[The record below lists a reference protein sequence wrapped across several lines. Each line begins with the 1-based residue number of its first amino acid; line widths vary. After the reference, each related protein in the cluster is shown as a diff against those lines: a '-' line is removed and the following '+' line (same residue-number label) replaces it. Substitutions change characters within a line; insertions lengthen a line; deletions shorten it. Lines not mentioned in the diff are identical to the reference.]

1 MTEDYEMRY
10 THDVHCNAGRYKPK
24 WTAGTGCS
32 CFNEER
38 LEMLRKKHEALT
50 EPAKRSNRNVS
61 LIVGSVAMGTVL
73 LSGVAFWVY
82 VFYKLFNLLG

>member
-1 MTEDYEMRY
+1 MTEDYAMRY

-32 CFNEER
+32 CF
-38 LEMLRKKHEALT
+38 KHEDIT

-61 LIVGSVAMGTVL
+61 LIVGSVTMGAVL

-82 VFYKLFNLLG
+82 VFYKLFNLLLG

>member
-1 MTEDYEMRY
+1 MPEDYEMRY

-24 WTAGTGCS
+24 WAAGTGCS
-32 CFNEER
+32 CYKDNP
-38 LEMLRKKHEALT
+38 
-50 EPAKRSNRNVS
+50 EPVKRSNRNVS

>member
-32 CFNEER
+32 CF
-38 LEMLRKKHEALT
+38 
-50 EPAKRSNRNVS
+50 RSNRNVS
-61 LIVGSVAMGTVL
+61 LIVGSVAMATVL

-82 VFYKLFNLLG
+82 AFYKLFNILLG